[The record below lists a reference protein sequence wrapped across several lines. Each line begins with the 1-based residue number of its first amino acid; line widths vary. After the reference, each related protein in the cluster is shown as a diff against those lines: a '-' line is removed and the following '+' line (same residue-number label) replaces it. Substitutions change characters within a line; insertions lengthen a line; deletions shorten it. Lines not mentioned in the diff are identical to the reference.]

1 MEVESVPV
9 VVNDSVNPLVNTSVT
24 PYNNTVTYNRPVSAL
39 EDPANYNIRHP
50 LQSKW
55 TLWYRASTKPNSAA
69 VKNAAKSDNWE
80 ASLQCVNTID
90 TVEDFWGMY
99 NNVPGIDKMED
110 SSDYMFFKEGIR
122 PAWEDPANANGG
134 SHTLQFKGSIP
145 GIGEFVWLN
154 TVTLNRFLS
163 SLIFLI
169 IYAPT
174 ISLLAHDGRR
184 KHFNPLR

>member
-1 MEVESVPV
+1 MFFFFLLLLCLQCLFGFTMMTEE
-9 VVNDSVNPLVNTSVT
+9 NTTTT
-24 PYNNTVTYNRPVSAL
+24 PAGGVTYNRPVSAL
-39 EDPANYNIRHP
+39 EDPENYNIRHP

-55 TLWYRASTKPNSAA
+55 TLWYRASTKPTSTA

-80 ASLQCVNTID
+80 ASLQCVNTVD
-90 TVEDFWGMY
+90 TIEDFWGMY

-134 SHTLQFKGSIP
+134 SFTLQFKGSNP

-154 TVTLNRFLS
+154 TVTYRINIQQFLFMRLY
-163 SLIFLI
+163 LICF
-169 IYAPT
+169 
-174 ISLLAHDGRR
+174 
-184 KHFNPLR
+184 